1 VATRES
7 DLASLQAKK
16 RRLADLTALS
26 TITVV
31 LLDPGAAVKP
41 AGTGPPGFLGGLSRG
56 WHALLASLGVV
67 LTVLGALLPWLI
79 VIGVPLWALIWAFR
93 RWMRRRTPGRL
104 PSPAGPEK
112 TG

>member
-1 VATRES
+1 
-7 DLASLQAKK
+7 
-16 RRLADLTALS
+16 
-26 TITVV
+26 
-31 LLDPGAAVKP
+31 
-41 AGTGPPGFLGGLSRG
+41 LSRG